1 MKTLIIGGVAGGASV
16 AARLRR
22 LDEQAEI
29 IILERGEYIS
39 FANCGLPY
47 YIGDVIT
54 KKEYLVLQT
63 PQSFDTRFRVEVRV
77 FSEAVSINPEAKT
90 VTVKNLRTGESYE
103 ESYDK
108 LVLSPGAEPIRP
120 AYVPADGDRIFKLR
134 NIPDT
139 YKIKDYITAKQCKS
153 AIVIGGGYIGLEM
166 VENLRRTGMDV
177 TLLQRSNQVLR
188 STLDTDMACLIHK
201 ELKKQGVQLYFNQTI
216 TGVTQNDNTVSV
228 QTADGQTYCADM
240 LVLSIGVAPESDLAR
255 NAGLAV
261 SEKGCIQVDEHL
273 RTSNEDIYALGD
285 AIEVTHFVSGLKA
298 HIPLAGP
305 ANRQGRIVADNLAG
319 LDSVYKGTQ
328 GTAIIKCFDQ
338 TAAGTGLTEAAAKAA
353 GFDYEKVFVF
363 PMSHA
368 AYYPNACEISMKV
381 IFTRDTG
388 RILGAQLVGKDGVD
402 KRCDVLATAIRANM
416 TMHDLVH
423 LELCYVPPF
432 SSAKDPVNIAGLAAE
447 NILTSKVD
455 IFHYHDIADLNRDE
469 VTLLDVRTVK
479 EYTKGRISDDF
490 INIPLDTL
498 RNNLDKLDKSKPVY
512 VTCMAGLRSYIAC
525 RILMQ
530 NGFTCKSL
538 CGGYEQYCNVYR

>member
-63 PQSFDTRFRVEVRV
+63 PQSFDARFRVEVRV

-90 VTVKNLRTGESYE
+90 VTVKNLRTGEIYE
-103 ESYDK
+103 EFYDK

-120 AYVPADGDRIFKLR
+120 SYVPADSDRIFKLR

-177 TLLQRSNQVLR
+177 TLLQRSGQVLR
-188 STLDTDMACLIHK
+188 STLDADMACLVHK
-201 ELKKQGVQLYFNQTI
+201 ELKKQGVQLLFNQTI
-216 TGVTQNDNTVSV
+216 TDVTQNDSTVSV
-228 QTADGQTYCADM
+228 QTADGQIYCADM

-255 NAGLAV
+255 NAGLVV

-368 AYYPNACEISMKV
+368 TYYPNACEISMKV
-381 IFTRDTG
+381 IFTKDTG

-416 TMHDLVH
+416 TMYDLVH
-423 LELCYVPPF
+423 LELCYAPPF

-498 RNNLDKLDKSKPVY
+498 RSNLDKLDKSKPVY
-512 VTCMAGLRSYIAC
+512 VTCLAGLRSYIAC

-538 CGGYEQYCNVYR
+538 CGGYELYCNVYR